1 MKIVM
6 YNLYFLM
13 YRGIHRGRPVP
24 ARVSRRTAYTVIQGH
39 TVDTAIQHIHY
50 TPSYSIPLA
59 LGKCGVSRLKWRYT
73 FNGMDMKDG
82 YNRRWRLSAKSGK
95 PHVHFCFDP

>member
-24 ARVSRRTAYTVIQGH
+24 TRVSRRTAYTVIQGH

-50 TPSYSIPLA
+50 TPSYSIPLRATHSA
-59 LGKCGVSRLKWRYT
+59 LTGLLTQLSFTNAGT
-73 FNGMDMKDG
+73 DDG
-82 YNRRWRLSAKSGK
+82 ILIVNVL
-95 PHVHFCFDP
+95 HE